1 MSPYGFLTNNTYPA
15 HVFFVNTSGYLSNA
29 NVNNTVIGVRP
40 ISFYNSYTKLRQ
52 SIAELGY
59 KINH

>member
-1 MSPYGFLTNNTYPA
+1 MSPYGFLTNNPYPA
-15 HVFFVNTSGYLSNA
+15 QVFFVDLNGHLSNT